1 MPAEFRTEA
10 SFIPTRPAGETTRDA
25 SETRRDKEEVHLE
38 SGMDL
43 GGERGSPP
51 PISRVNTMR
60 KGSLTLLV
68 SGLALASLLLWQ
80 QVQAVRVGYE
90 AGQMRRQ
97 MRRQAVLNEGLRVEL
112 ARLNAPQRLAQD
124 AESRLGMSRPD
135 PESQI
140 HLGRPALRADGHKI
154 LSFLWR

>member
-1 MPAEFRTEA
+1 MPL
-10 SFIPTRPAGETTRDA
+10 S
-25 SETRRDKEEVHLE
+25 
-38 SGMDL
+38 SGLDL

-51 PISRVNTMR
+51 PISPGDIMKRTT
-60 KGSLTLLV
+60 LTLLA

-97 MRRQAVLNEGLRVEL
+97 MRRQSELNEGLRVEL
-112 ARLNAPQRLAQD
+112 ARLNAPERLAQD
-124 AESRLGMSRPD
+124 AEARLGMSRPD

-140 HLGRPALRADGHKI
+140 HLGRPALRADGHKV

>member
-1 MPAEFRTEA
+1 MKRT
-10 SFIPTRPAGETTRDA
+10 T
-25 SETRRDKEEVHLE
+25 
-38 SGMDL
+38 
-43 GGERGSPP
+43 
-51 PISRVNTMR
+51 
-60 KGSLTLLV
+60 LTLLA

-97 MRRQAVLNEGLRVEL
+97 MRRQSELNEGLRVEL
-112 ARLNAPQRLAQD
+112 ARLNAPERLAQD
-124 AESRLGMSRPD
+124 AEARLGMSRHD

-140 HLGRPALRADGHKI
+140 HLGRPALRADGHKV